1 MERLNSKKAGHQPG
15 KGGFLNEKEMKAVF
29 EENGCGD
36 FKFMDPA
43 EMVTGQWVRMKCRFG
58 CNEYGKGM
66 MCPPNLP
73 SVTEC
78 REFLGEYSKAVIFHF
93 SATFEDPEAR
103 HEWSRSI
110 NRKLSKIEREVFLSG
125 FYKAFM
131 LFIDP
136 CNFCVE
142 CSGPEGECRETLSAR
157 PSGEG
162 LGMDVYATARKTG
175 YEINVVKDYDGTMNR
190 FGFLLI
196 E

>member
-1 MERLNSKKAGHQPG
+1 M
-15 KGGFLNEKEMKAVF
+15 NEKEMKAVF

-36 FKFMDPA
+36 FRFMDSA

-58 CNEYGKGM
+58 CDEYGKGM

-73 SVTEC
+73 SVADC
-78 REFLGEYSKAVIFHF
+78 REFLGEYSRAVIFHF
-93 SATFEDPEAR
+93 SISLEDPEAR

-110 NRKLSKIEREVFLSG
+110 NRNLLKIEREVFLSG

-131 LFIDP
+131 IFIDP
-136 CNFCVE
+136 CNLCGECV
-142 CSGPEGECRETLSAR
+142 GPHGECREIKGAR

-162 LGMDVYATARKTG
+162 LGMDVFATARNAG
-175 YEINVVKDYDGTMNR
+175 YEIDVVKDYADAMNR